1 MGSTFLLCW
10 EGLQGNSMKKLFI
23 MALASL
29 LISSSHAADSSF
41 YKVISTN
48 LVAGASLV
56 ISNGPPH
63 FPSTRRK
70 NVVQLT
76 GVAGS
81 FKPRAGSPSASF
93 YRYHKKGSGY
103 TNTLHI
109 YDTGN
114 VTNFFYGSDQWSG
127 FVLEQGD
134 FVHYSNNSSVVV
146 SFQWLFESVK

>member
-1 MGSTFLLCW
+1 
-10 EGLQGNSMKKLFI
+10 MKKFFI

-48 LVAGASLV
+48 LAAGASLV

-63 FPSTRRK
+63 FPVTRRK
-70 NVVQLT
+70 NVIQLA
-76 GVAGS
+76 GVVGT
-81 FKPRAGSPSASF
+81 FKPGAGSPSASF
-93 YRYHKKGSGY
+93 YTYHKKGSGY

-109 YDTGN
+109 YDTSG
-114 VTNFFYGSDQWSG
+114 VTNFFYGTDQWSG

-134 FVHYSNNSSVVV
+134 FVHYTNNTSVIT
-146 SFQWLFESVK
+146 SFRWLFERVK

>member
-1 MGSTFLLCW
+1 
-10 EGLQGNSMKKLFI
+10 MKKLFI
-23 MALASL
+23 TALASL

-41 YKVISTN
+41 YKIISTN

-76 GVAGS
+76 GVAGRFAPS
-81 FKPRAGSPSASF
+81 AGSPSAAF
-93 YRYHKKGSGY
+93 YTYHKKGSGY
-103 TNTLHI
+103 TNILHI
-109 YDTGN
+109 YDTAG
-114 VTNFFYGSDQWSG
+114 VSNFFYGSDQWSG

-134 FVHYSNNSSVVV
+134 FVHYTNNSSVIV
-146 SFQWLFESVK
+146 SFRWLFERVK